1 VTGTQL
7 DGIDPRL
14 LNDALPLGVLV
25 TDTVGVVRHANA
37 RAAAMTGYSVEEA
50 VGHSIL
56 DYVIDEDI
64 DFLVAS
70 LAHGTDYPGMVMG
83 PARLR
88 YRHRDGS
95 VHWTEY
101 WAFECPESFGF
112 SGYIVTMTTESVT
125 DNLSN
130 AVHGIATG
138 QPIETSLAS
147 VARAVNA
154 YPLVA
159 TGTILVPRGAVLDVI
174 GSWPLTDHGI
184 ADDPTTPWHDVF
196 ETAAS
201 IDLAVDELPEATRQ
215 MAAAAG
221 FRSVWIRPVVTQS
234 GKVAA
239 VFVAWRYE
247 PGFASPNQER
257 HLAETIG
264 VARVAFDHEEHRA
277 QLQRAALTDHLTGL
291 GNRALLARR
300 LGELE
305 AAPTAVLYIDLDGFK
320 LVNDTHGHD
329 AGDAVLAAAAQRIVT
344 IVRAEDAVF
353 RMGGDEF
360 VVICVD
366 LESDPVERDAT
377 ISTIAQRIVDS
388 LSTPFHVDGLSLRIG
403 ASVGAAMRQ
412 PGDSPDHVIRRA
424 DRALLAAK
432 RAGKSCWRRHDGDHV
447 TE

>member
-1 VTGTQL
+1 VTGIQL
-7 DGIDPRL
+7 DGIDAQL
-14 LNDALPLGVLV
+14 LNDALPLGVIV
-25 TDTVGVVRHANA
+25 TDTVGVVRHVNA
-37 RAAAMTGYSVEEA
+37 RAAAMTGYSLDEA

-56 DYVIDEDI
+56 DYVIDDDI

-95 VHWTEY
+95 VNWTEY
-101 WAFECPESFGF
+101 WAYECPESFGF
-112 SGYIVTMTTESVT
+112 RGYIITMSTESVT

-130 AVHGIATG
+130 AVHEIATG

-159 TGTILVPRGAVLDVI
+159 VGTILVRRGDAIDVI
-174 GSWPLTDHGI
+174 GSWPF
-184 ADDPTTPWHDVF
+184 ADRNFVDDSTMPWSGVF
-196 ETAAS
+196 ESAGS
-201 IDLAVDELPEATRQ
+201 IDLDVDDLPPAPRA

-234 GKVAA
+234 GAVAA

-257 HLAETIG
+257 HLAETVG

-291 GNRALLARR
+291 GNRALLSRR
-300 LGELE
+300 LGEIG

-320 LVNDTHGHD
+320 QVNDTHGHD

-344 IVRAEDAVF
+344 VVRSNDMVF

-360 VVICVD
+360 IVICVD
-366 LESDPVERDAT
+366 LDEDPAARDAT
-377 ISTIAQRIVDS
+377 IAGVAERIVDS
-388 LSTPFHVDGLSLRIG
+388 LSTPFLVDELSLRLG
-403 ASVGAAMRQ
+403 ASVGAAVRHA
-412 PGDSPDHVIRRA
+412 GDSPDHVIRRA

-432 RAGKSCWRRHDGDHV
+432 RAGKSCWRHDSDIVDG
-447 TE
+447 